1 MNDDF
6 SASVSDPM
14 PGMLTASLEDN
25 LGAFAR
31 MLRLPRNKD
40 GIIRRFRAG
49 GFESAVVCIEGMCA
63 TKVMNEHILEPLM
76 ALPDDCDET
85 AESRLAW
92 LIENA
97 VSVVPVK
104 EETQCQKAL
113 SAMLDGQ
120 TLLLCEGCATGAILD
135 TRGYEKRSV
144 SPSQNERVVLGPHEG
159 FIESVRTNITLIRRI
174 VRSPRLITEF
184 TTLGTGVPTQ

>member
-49 GFESAVVCIEGMCA
+49 GFEAAVVCIEGMCA

-76 ALPDDCDET
+76 ALPDACDET
-85 AESRLAW
+85 EELMPMPIALAHM
-92 LIENA
+92 L
-97 VSVVPVK
+97 
-104 EETQCQKAL
+104 AL
-113 SAMLDGQ
+113 QLAKVRKDG
-120 TLLLCEGCATGAILD
+120 TLSYLRPD
-135 TRGYEKRSV
+135 
-144 SPSQNERVVLGPHEG
+144 
-159 FIESVRTNITLIRRI
+159 
-174 VRSPRLITEF
+174 
-184 TTLGTGVPTQ
+184 